1 MSGNSP
7 EAPSGDPPEGTKLT
21 CPHCGARY
29 EPLQEY
35 CLDCGARLP
44 TGQGLAAE
52 SRAAVQRRF
61 AWAPGDWIF
70 PALIGLLVA
79 VLATGAVI
87 ALGGGDEESG
97 ANTFVATDAPPAGP
111 IPSTEPTITPPEP
124 TTPAP
129 TQTTPRRPPPRRVI
143 AWPAARNGYTV
154 VLFSIPKTT
163 AGRRSAFE
171 KARAALAA
179 GLRQVGVL
187 DSSEF
192 SSLHPGYYVV
202 FSGIYRS
209 QAAAEGGREAAEA
222 NGYPPAYVRP
232 ISR

>member
-1 MSGNSP
+1 MPATPP
-7 EAPSGDPPEGTKLT
+7 EGPSGDAPEGTNLT
-21 CPHCGARY
+21 CPSCGARY

-44 TGQGLAAE
+44 TEQGLAAE
-52 SRAAVQRRF
+52 SRAAIQRRF
-61 AWAPGDWIF
+61 AWAPDWIF

-87 ALGGGDEESG
+87 ALGGGDEGSG
-97 ANTFVATDAPPAGP
+97 ANTFVATDAPSAGR

-129 TQTTPRRPPPRRVI
+129 TTGATPRRPAPRRLI
-143 AWPAARNGYTV
+143 AWPAGRNGYTV

-163 AGRRSAFE
+163 DGRRTAFE

-202 FSGIYRS
+202 FSGIYGS